1 VLPRSWPP
9 LRLPYL
15 IWWALFAG
23 CGLATNLF
31 TYELFDDEVIAGFF
45 VVALAAVALA
55 HYRLLLEEKEGRSRA
70 VRVLVIL
77 GGGLFLG
84 AILFLVS
91 GLTLFLGDLL
101 TGGRYSET
109 ATWAARL
116 VIALFQGAVVLLLAR
131 RPRRPGWN
139 YVRLAV
145 NGLLTIG
152 VAVALLLFFVYT
164 GPDDLSV
171 YPPPSE
177 SPYRLPW
184 KPGIRR
190 LCCQG
195 NRAIVSHRNRETY
208 AYDFAMPIG
217 TEVCAA
223 RGGVVAVV
231 VQSFDGNGV
240 GWWNNEIYIRHDDKT
255 TGRYLH
261 LRKHGSR
268 VRVGQ
273 RVAQGDVICESG
285 NVGHSLGPHLHFEV
299 VNNSQ
304 TIPITFADV
313 PGDGIPRFLRCYT
326 SGASV
331 ASEPAVDVGSPAA
344 VRRGR

>member
-1 VLPRSWPP
+1 
-9 LRLPYL
+9 
-15 IWWALFAG
+15 LFAG

-31 TYELFDDEVIAGFF
+31 TDGLFDDEVVAGFF
-45 VVALAAVALA
+45 AVALAAVALA
-55 HYRLLLEEKEGRSRA
+55 HYRSWLEEKERPSRA

-77 GGGLFLG
+77 GGGLCLG
-84 AILFLVS
+84 AVLFLVS
-91 GLTLFLGDLL
+91 GLTLFFGDLL
-101 TGGRYSET
+101 TGGRYSEP

-116 VIALFQGAVVLLLAR
+116 MISLFQGAVVMLLAR
-131 RPRRPGWN
+131 RPRRPLWN

-145 NGLLTIG
+145 NGLLMFGAGI
-152 VAVALLLFFVYT
+152 ALTLFFVYT
-164 GPDDLSV
+164 GPEDLSV
-171 YPPPSE
+171 YPPRSE

-195 NRAIVSHRNRETY
+195 NRAIVSHRHRETY

-223 RGGVVAVV
+223 RGGVVTLVIE
-231 VQSFDGNGV
+231 SHDGNGIDGMV
-240 GWWNNEIYIRHDDKT
+240 WLNNEIYIRHDDKT

-261 LRKHGSR
+261 FRKGGSR
-268 VRVGQ
+268 VRVGD

-285 NVGHSLGPHLHFEV
+285 NVGYSLGPHLHFEV
-299 VNNSQ
+299 VRDGD

-313 PGDGIPRFLRCYT
+313 PGDGIPRFLRRYT
-326 SGASV
+326 SG
-331 ASEPAVDVGSPAA
+331 G
-344 VRRGR
+344 G

>member
-1 VLPRSWPP
+1 MLPRSWPP

-31 TYELFDDEVIAGFF
+31 TYELFDDEAIAGFF
-45 VVALAAVALA
+45 V
-55 HYRLLLEEKEGRSRA
+55 
-70 VRVLVIL
+70 
-77 GGGLFLG
+77 
-84 AILFLVS
+84 
-91 GLTLFLGDLL
+91 
-101 TGGRYSET
+101 
-109 ATWAARL
+109 
-116 VIALFQGAVVLLLAR
+116 
-131 RPRRPGWN
+131 
-139 YVRLAV
+139 
-145 NGLLTIG
+145 
-152 VAVALLLFFVYT
+152 VALLLFFVYT

>member
-1 VLPRSWPP
+1 
-9 LRLPYL
+9 
-15 IWWALFAG
+15 
-23 CGLATNLF
+23 LATNWF
-31 TYELFDDEVIAGFF
+31 TDGLFDDEVIVGIF
-45 VVALAAVALA
+45 VVGLAAIVLA
-55 HYRLLLEEKEGRSRA
+55 HYRLLLKEEDRPFRPVRA
-70 VRVLVIL
+70 LVIL
-77 GGGLFLG
+77 AGGLFLG
-84 AILFLVS
+84 ALLFLFS
-91 GLTLFLGDLL
+91 GLTLFFGDLL
-101 TGGRYSET
+101 TGGRYSEP

-131 RPRRPGWN
+131 RPRRRGWN

-152 VAVALLLFFVYT
+152 VAVALTLFFVYT

-171 YPPPSE
+171 YPPPAE

-223 RGGVVAVV
+223 RGGEVV
-231 VQSFDGNGV
+231 VVVESFDGNGV
-240 GWWNNEIYIRHDDKT
+240 GRWNNEIYIRHDDKT
-255 TGRYLH
+255 TAHYLH
-261 LRKHGSR
+261 LRKNGSR

-299 VNNSQ
+299 VKNSR

-313 PGDGIPRFLRCYT
+313 PGDGIPRFLRRYT
-326 SGASV
+326 SGAGL
-331 ASEPAVDVGSPAA
+331 P
-344 VRRGR
+344 

>member
-1 VLPRSWPP
+1 
-9 LRLPYL
+9 LPYR

-23 CGLATNLF
+23 CGLATNWF
-31 TYELFDDEVIAGFF
+31 TDGLFDDEVIAGYFA
-45 VVALAAVALA
+45 VALAAVALA
-55 HYRLLLEEKEGRSRA
+55 QYRARLAEEERPSRA
-70 VRVLVIL
+70 VRVLVVL
-77 GGGLFLG
+77 AGGLFLG

-91 GLTLFLGDLL
+91 GLTLFFGDLL
-101 TGGRYSET
+101 TGGRCSEP

-116 VIALFQGAVVLLLAR
+116 MISLFQGAVVLLLAR
-131 RPRRPGWN
+131 RPRRPVWN

-145 NGLLTIG
+145 NGLLMIG
-152 VAVALLLFFVYT
+152 VAVALTLFFVYT

-171 YPPPSE
+171 YPPRSE

-195 NRAIVSHRNRETY
+195 NRAIVSHRNRSTY

-223 RGGVVAVV
+223 RGGVVSVV
-231 VQSFDGNGV
+231 IDRHDGNGI
-240 GWWNNEIYIRHDDKT
+240 GWSNNYIWIRHDDNT
-255 TGRYLH
+255 IGTYMH
-261 LRKHGSR
+261 FRKGGSR
-268 VRVGQ
+268 VRVGE

-285 NVGHSLGPHLHFEV
+285 NVGNSLGPHLHFEV
-299 VNNSQ
+299 CRRGD

-313 PGDGIPRFLRCYT
+313 PGDGIPRILRRYT
-326 SGASV
+326 SGAGL
-331 ASEPAVDVGSPAA
+331 P
-344 VRRGR
+344 

>member
-1 VLPRSWPP
+1 
-9 LRLPYL
+9 LPYR

-31 TYELFDDEVIAGFF
+31 TDGLFDEEVIAGFF
-45 VVALAAVALA
+45 AVALAAVALA
-55 HYRLLLEEKEGRSRA
+55 DYRSRPAEEERPSRA

-77 GGGLFLG
+77 AGGLFLG

-91 GLTLFLGDLL
+91 GLTLFFGDLL
-101 TGGRYSET
+101 TGGRYSEP
-109 ATWAARL
+109 ATWAARFM
-116 VIALFQGAVVLLLAR
+116 ISLFQGAIVLLLAR
-131 RPRRPGWN
+131 RPRRPLWN

-145 NGLLTIG
+145 NGLLAIS
-152 VAVALLLFFVYT
+152 VAVALTLFFVYT

-223 RGGVVAVV
+223 RGGVVVV
-231 VQSFDGNGV
+231 VVESFDGNGV
-240 GWWNNEIYIRHDDKT
+240 GRWNNEIYIRHDDKT
-255 TGRYLH
+255 TAHYLH
-261 LRKHGSR
+261 FRKNGSR
-268 VRVGQ
+268 VRAGQ

-299 VNNSQ
+299 DRDGY

-313 PGDGIPRFLRCYT
+313 PGDGIPRFLRRYT
-326 SGASV
+326 SGAGL
-331 ASEPAVDVGSPAA
+331 P
-344 VRRGR
+344 